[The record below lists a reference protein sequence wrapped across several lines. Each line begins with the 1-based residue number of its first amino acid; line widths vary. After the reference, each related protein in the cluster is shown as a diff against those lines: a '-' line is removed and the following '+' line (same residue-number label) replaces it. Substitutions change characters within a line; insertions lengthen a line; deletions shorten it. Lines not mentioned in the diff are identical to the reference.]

1 VNFTFTK
8 LPIPDVILVEPRSF
22 GDERG
27 YFMESY
33 RESVFAKG
41 GITARFVQDNRSFS
55 QRAVLRG
62 LHFQRAPFGQ
72 GKLVSVLQGEVFDV
86 AVDLRPGSPTFGE
99 WVGERISAENK
110 LMIYVPEGF
119 AHGFQVL
126 SESALVHY
134 KTTSEYAP
142 RADAGV
148 RWDDPDL
155 AIPWPLTPPLLS
167 PKDEALPMLS
177 EVRGELQ
184 REDAKR
190 ERR

>member
-1 VNFTFTK
+1 VNFTFTR
-8 LPIPDVILVEPRSF
+8 LAIPDVILVEPRSF

-33 RESVFAKG
+33 RESAFAKG
-41 GITARFVQDNRSFS
+41 GIDARFVQDNRSFS
-55 QRAVLRG
+55 RRGVLRG

-72 GKLVSVLQGEVFDV
+72 GKLVSALQGEIFDV
-86 AVDLRPGSPTFGE
+86 AVDLGPDSPTFGE
-99 WVGERISAENK
+99 WAGERISAENK

-142 RADAGV
+142 EADAGV
-148 RWDDPDL
+148 RWNDPDL

-167 PKDEALPMLS
+167 AKDEALPRLS
-177 EVRGELQ
+177 EVLDELR
-184 REDAKR
+184 REEAER

>member
-1 VNFTFTK
+1 VNFTFTR

-33 RESVFAKG
+33 RESAFAKG

-55 QRAVLRG
+55 QRGVLRG
-62 LHFQRAPFGQ
+62 LHFQLAPFGQ
-72 GKLVSVLQGEVFDV
+72 GKLVSVLQGEIFDV

-99 WVGERISAENK
+99 WAGERISGENR

-126 SESALVHY
+126 SETALVHY
-134 KTTSEYAP
+134 KTTGEYVP
-142 RADAGV
+142 EADTGV

-167 PKDEALPMLS
+167 PKDEALPRLS
-177 EVRGELQ
+177 EVLGELQ
-184 REDAKR
+184 REDAER

>member
-1 VNFTFTK
+1 VNFTFTR
-8 LPIPDVILVEPRSF
+8 LAIPDVILVEPRSF

-33 RESVFAKG
+33 RESAFVEG
-41 GITARFVQDNRSFS
+41 GIAGRFVQDNRSFS
-55 QRAVLRG
+55 QRGVLRG

-72 GKLVSVLQGEVFDV
+72 GKLVSVLQGEIFDV
-86 AVDLRPGSPTFGE
+86 AVDLHPGSPTFGE
-99 WVGERISAENK
+99 WAGERISAENR
-110 LMIYVPEGF
+110 LMLYVPEGF

-142 RADAGV
+142 AADAGI

-155 AIPWPLTPPLLS
+155 AIPWPLTSPLLS
-167 PKDEALPMLS
+167 SKDEALPRLS
-177 EVRGELQ
+177 EVLGELR
-184 REDAKR
+184 REDAER